1 MLDVVWAQ
9 HADLSP
15 YGLALL
21 GLAMHLSRDARA
33 AQLAAQ
39 LESLAKVDASEA
51 YWPVTRN
58 ALMDFEGDATPEATA
73 YAMKLLTALNPLSP
87 LLPKAAAW
95 LLNHR
100 NEGFYWYS
108 TKQTAMVMYGLIDY
122 PRASRELQPN
132 FNVVVAVNG
141 KQVITR
147 QFVAADVIAPAAPVL
162 RIPAG
167 DLAAGPV
174 SFHIRKKGSGR
185 LYWSVRA
192 EYFSTEEKLVRT
204 GTVSLNVLRDYFKL
218 APRRENDKIVYR
230 LEPLEGP
237 LSPGDVLAVRLTVNG
252 GDWRYLMIEDPIPA
266 GTEFIEHDDLYALKD
281 RPPWWTT
288 WYTRREFHDDRATF
302 FQTYSW
308 RSQAQYVHLLKVVPP
323 GRFRVSPARVQPMY
337 QPRYFATTESKVV
350 EVK

>member
-21 GLAMHLSRDARA
+21 GLAMHLSRDART

-39 LESLAKVDASEA
+39 LESLAKADASEA

-95 LLNHR
+95 LVNHR

-108 TKQTAMVMYGLIDY
+108 MKQTAMVMYGLIDY
-122 PRASRELQPN
+122 LRASRELQPN

-147 QFVAADVIAPAAPVL
+147 QFIAADVIAPAAPVL

-167 DLAAGPV
+167 
-174 SFHIRKKGSGR
+174 
-185 LYWSVRA
+185 
-192 EYFSTEEKLVRT
+192 
-204 GTVSLNVLRDYFKL
+204 
-218 APRRENDKIVYR
+218 
-230 LEPLEGP
+230 
-237 LSPGDVLAVRLTVNG
+237 
-252 GDWRYLMIEDPIPA
+252 
-266 GTEFIEHDDLYALKD
+266 TEFIERDDLYALKD

-302 FQTYSW
+302 FQTYFW
-308 RSQAQYVHLLKVVPP
+308 RSQAQYVYLLKVVTP